1 MCALTSF
8 ITDLYEH
15 YLCYFKYI
23 WESIIGYEMD
33 TLCMDVSLL
42 YQYATMI
49 SASKLVLHFA
59 GPFLYSLPLWT
70 GHISATC
77 WCSRRLSWWIA
88 RLDDM
93 PLLLIEPMCLHI
105 IITYVMLIESML
117 ITFRYILLLQQCW
130 LKACWLSSTYLDKW
144 VIRVTQCHPAVTL
157 TGCVV

>member
-1 MCALTSF
+1 MSSQNSRAVVLCLFSSF
-8 ITDLYEH
+8 GKPHSEEQTTRSR
-15 YLCYFKYI
+15 KTNQ
-23 WESIIGYEMD
+23 ESIIGYEMD

-59 GPFLYSLPLWT
+59 GPFLYSLLLWT

-117 ITFRYILLLQQCW
+117 ITFRYILLLQQC
-130 LKACWLSSTYLDKW
+130 
-144 VIRVTQCHPAVTL
+144 
-157 TGCVV
+157 